1 MGVSGAGVSSCV
13 SQLNPQIVCL
23 SEKKKG
29 EADRHRKESVIHLQK
44 GKFPGDVWRAECVF
58 ADRRNGRGWRK
69 LALLQLLLSLG
80 EAMWRMSILGSD
92 SPIKD
97 TRGD

>member
-1 MGVSGAGVSSCV
+1 MSSCV

>member
-1 MGVSGAGVSSCV
+1 MSSCV
-13 SQLNPQIVCL
+13 SQLNLQIVCL

-29 EADRHRKESVIHLQK
+29 EADRHRKDSVIHLQK
-44 GKFPGDVWRAECVF
+44 GKFPGVVWCAECVF
-58 ADRRNGRGWRK
+58 ADRRNGCGWCK
-69 LALLQLLLSLG
+69 LALLQLLLSHR
-80 EAMWRMSILGSD
+80 EAMWRMNVLGSD